1 MLAAPRMPSAARLAS
16 LVALV
21 APLVSSSGCVC
32 PGSPL
37 FQCYHRDA
45 TEGASDSDSTQTGSA
60 TETTGA
66 TESTDSSMSMSQS
79 ETTAPDCNMNA
90 RCDEGESVVLCPE
103 ECKACGNGEIDEGEV
118 CDEGEAN
125 SKDNAYHDG
134 TPETAPCNSSC
145 TGKVAFCGDAICQLN
160 EDTISCA
167 QDGCTP
173 TCGNGVMEA
182 GEDCD
187 DGNLE
192 NTDACLN
199 NCKAASC
206 GDGFIEA
213 GVEDC
218 DDTNLSD
225 NDACTNACK
234 MAICGDGLTWVG
246 TEDCDDAN
254 AVETDACDMACK
266 TVVHRKVFVSSV
278 QYNGNLMGLSGAD
291 GKCQTLAKAAGLTG
305 ENFQAWLSDGTNGPI
320 DRFDTAFTGVYE
332 LVDGT
337 LVAHGWTDLTDGDL
351 AHAIERTED
360 IMNETP
366 VDAVVWSNTSTDGKP
381 LGQDHCLKWGS
392 SSGGQVG
399 SYGSSVAMDG
409 SWTNKAAGACSS
421 ANNLYCFED
430 PA

>member
-66 TESTDSSMSMSQS
+66 TMGTGTMSMSQS
-79 ETTAPDCNMNA
+79 TTMAPDCNMNA

-103 ECKACGNGEIDEGEV
+103 ECKACGNGEVDEGEV

-145 TGKVAFCGDAICQLN
+145 TGKVPFCGDAICQLN

-266 TVVHRKVFVSSV
+266 TVVHRKVFVSSAS
-278 QYNGNLMGLSGAD
+278 YKGSMG
-291 GKCQTLAKAAGLTG
+291 GLTG
-305 ENFQAWLSDGTNGPI
+305 ADAKCQALATTAKLTGTFKAWLSDATTGPA
-320 DRFDTAFTGVYE
+320 DPGRLDTMFTGVYE

-337 LVAHGWTDLTDGDL
+337 LVAHGWTDLADGELGSPINLDESG
-351 AHAIERTED
+351 AS
-360 IMNETP
+360 
-366 VDAVVWSNTSTDGKP
+366 VDSTVWSNTTPGGGSLGGNHCMSWGSMAPNAMGAYGLSTDK
-381 LGQDHCLKWGS
+381 
-392 SSGGQVG
+392 
-399 SYGSSVAMDG
+399 VAT
-409 SWTNKAAGACSS
+409 WTDNNATVPCSI
-421 ANNLYCFED
+421 AQNIYCFED

>member
-1 MLAAPRMPSAARLAS
+1 MPSAARLAS

-145 TGKVAFCGDAICQLN
+145 TGKVPFCGDAICQLN

-254 AVETDACDMACK
+254 ADDTDTCDVACK
-266 TVVHRKVFVSSV
+266 TVVHRKVFVSSAS
-278 QYNGNLMGLSGAD
+278 YKGSMG
-291 GKCQTLAKAAGLTG
+291 GLTG
-305 ENFQAWLSDGTNGPI
+305 ADAKCQALATTAKLTGTFKAWLSDATTGPA
-320 DRFDTAFTGVYE
+320 DPGRLDTMFTGVYE

-337 LVAHGWTDLTDGDL
+337 LVAHGWTDLADGELGSPINLDESG
-351 AHAIERTED
+351 AS
-360 IMNETP
+360 
-366 VDAVVWSNTSTDGKP
+366 VDSTVWSNTTPGGGSLGGNHCMSWGSMAPNAMGAYGLSTDK
-381 LGQDHCLKWGS
+381 
-392 SSGGQVG
+392 
-399 SYGSSVAMDG
+399 VAT
-409 SWTNKAAGACSS
+409 WTDNNATVPCSI
-421 ANNLYCFED
+421 AQNIYCFED

>member
-1 MLAAPRMPSAARLAS
+1 MPSAARLAS

-66 TESTDSSMSMSQS
+66 TMGTGTMSMSQS
-79 ETTAPDCNMNA
+79 TTMAPDCNMNA

-103 ECKACGNGEIDEGEV
+103 ECKACGNGEVDEGEV

-145 TGKVAFCGDAICQLN
+145 TGKVPFCGDAICQLN

-213 GVEDC
+213 GVEEC

-246 TEDCDDAN
+246 TEECDDAN

-266 TVVHRKVFVSSV
+266 TVVHRKVFVSSGTFP
-278 QYNGNLMGLSGAD
+278 GNLGGLVGAD
-291 GKCQTLAKAAGLTG
+291 AKCQMLADAKDLAG
-305 ENFQAWLSDGTNGPI
+305 NYQAWLSDGAMGPGV
-320 DRFDTAFTGVYE
+320 RFDTAFTGVYE

-337 LVAHGWTDLTDGDL
+337 RIAHGWMDLSDGAL
-351 AHAIERTED
+351 EHAID
-360 IMNETP
+360 LDETNNAMA
-366 VDAVVWSNTSTDGKP
+366 VDATVWSNAGIAGSS
-381 LGQDHCLKWGS
+381 LGAVHCGNWSS
-392 SSGGQVG
+392 SSGMTAGA
-399 SYGSSVAMDG
+399 YGFSSSVD
-409 SWTNKAAGACSS
+409 SKWTNSGDDVPCNSVLR
-421 ANNLYCFED
+421 LYCFED

>member
-37 FQCYHRDA
+37 GHCYHKDA

-66 TESTDSSMSMSQS
+66 TMGTDSSMSMSQS
-79 ETTAPDCNMNA
+79 ETMAPDCNMNA

-125 SKDNAYHDG
+125 SQDNAYHDG

-145 TGKVAFCGDAICQLN
+145 TGKVPFCGDGICQLN

-173 TCGNGVMEA
+173 TCGNGVTEA

-187 DGNLE
+187 DGNLD
-192 NTDACLN
+192 NKDACLN
-199 NCKAASC
+199 NCTAASC

-225 NDACTNACK
+225 NDACTNSCK
-234 MAICGDGLTWVG
+234 KAFCGDGLTWTG
-246 TEDCDDAN
+246 PEDCDDAN
-254 AVETDACDMACK
+254 ADDTDTCDVACK

-278 QYNGNLMGLSGAD
+278 QYNGNLGGLIGAD
-291 GKCQTLAKAAGLTG
+291 IKCQSLASKAGLPGT
-305 ENFQAWLSDGTNGPI
+305 FKAWLSDATTGPA
-320 DRFDTAFTGVYE
+320 DPGRLDTMFTGVYE

-337 LVAHGWTDLTDGDL
+337 LVAHGWTDLTDGAL

-360 IMNETP
+360 IMNKTP
-366 VDAVVWSNTSTDGKP
+366 VDAIVWSHTSTDGKS
-381 LGQDHCLKWGS
+381 LGTAHCLSWTS
-392 SSGGQVG
+392 SAADKTG
-399 SYGSSVAMDG
+399 SYGLSKPVDS
-409 SWTNKAAGACSS
+409 SWTNSAVTSCSAAI
-421 ANNLYCFED
+421 NLYCFED
-430 PA
+430 L